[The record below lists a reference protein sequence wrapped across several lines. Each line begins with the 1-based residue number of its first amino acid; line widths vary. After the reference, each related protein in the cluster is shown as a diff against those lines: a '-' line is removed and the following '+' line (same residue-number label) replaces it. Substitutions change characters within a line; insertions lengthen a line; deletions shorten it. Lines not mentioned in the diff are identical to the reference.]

1 MIWRRPR
8 VFRVGDMSTSRIEA
22 FSDSIFAVILTLLVL
37 EIRVPQV
44 DGSDVSH
51 ELAHRVLSMTPKFL
65 AYGLSFVIVCIWWVA
80 HHQLFRVLA
89 RSDRGLLWINCLFL
103 LWLSFI
109 PFPTAM
115 IGDFP
120 TEAFAVM
127 SYGAVMTLAGLSFC
141 LMRYY
146 TFFAADLVDQRIEK
160 SLLKLAMLRSVL
172 NPMLHAIAVA
182 TASIS
187 TRAAIVLYAIL
198 PAIFFV
204 PSRLERHPLP
214 KPAAHH

>member
-1 MIWRRPR
+1 
-8 VFRVGDMSTSRIEA
+8 MSTSRIEA
-22 FSDSIFAVILTLLVL
+22 FSDSIFAVVLTLLVL
-37 EIRVPQV
+37 EVHVPQV
-44 DGSDVSH
+44 DDSDVSH
-51 ELAHRVLSMTPKFL
+51 ELAHRVLSMAPKFL
-65 AYGLSFVIVCIWWVA
+65 AYGLSFVIICVWWVA
-80 HHQLFRVLA
+80 HHHLFRVLA

-115 IGDFP
+115 IGDYP
-120 TEAFAVM
+120 KEAFAVM

-146 TFFAADLVDQRIEK
+146 TFFGADLVDQRIDK
-160 SLLKLAMLRSVL
+160 SLLKRAMLRSAL
-172 NPMLHAIAVA
+172 NPLLHAIAVA
-182 TASIS
+182 IAPLS

-198 PAIFFV
+198 PVVFFV
-204 PSRLERHPLP
+204 PSGLERHSLP

>member
-1 MIWRRPR
+1 
-8 VFRVGDMSTSRIEA
+8 MSTSRIEA

-120 TEAFAVM
+120 REAFAVM

-146 TFFAADLVDQRIEK
+146 TFFGADLVDQRIEK
-160 SLLKLAMLRSVL
+160 PPLKLAMLYRS
-172 NPMLHAIAVA
+172 
-182 TASIS
+182 TAQNEPIRDGNAS
-187 TRAAIVLYAIL
+187 RAATPVGRQHGE
-198 PAIFFV
+198 
-204 PSRLERHPLP
+204 SRRKLGSHSFRL
-214 KPAAHH
+214 A